1 MDELS
6 HHIVSVYVWCMI
18 SFRQI
23 RVFEIFW
30 NQKWPKLTETKL
42 NCGEFKMILP
52 HDGKK
57 FLNKMSQNL
66 GMEPIRLKY
75 FPGQKS

>member
-42 NCGEFKMILP
+42 SCGELKMILP

-57 FLNKMSQNL
+57 S
-66 GMEPIRLKY
+66 
-75 FPGQKS
+75 